1 MLQRAL
7 VEHSERLETVRGKA
21 ERLDEA
27 IAGGQG
33 LHKVV
38 ATSRILRQE
47 LAEIYMIFQVVNSP
61 AKMASLLLLLFS
73 ALLMRIRW
81 HRHQDSTCAKKFC
94 MSEQTP

>member
-1 MLQRAL
+1 VRHRGLCMTSLRARMDTLQRAL
-7 VEHSERLETVRGKA
+7 LEHSERLEAVRGKA

-47 LAEIYMIFQVVNSP
+47 LAEIHMLFQVANSS
-61 AKMASLLLLLFS
+61 AKIASLLLLLSS
-73 ALLMRIRW
+73 ALRCW
-81 HRHQDSTCAKKFC
+81 
-94 MSEQTP
+94 